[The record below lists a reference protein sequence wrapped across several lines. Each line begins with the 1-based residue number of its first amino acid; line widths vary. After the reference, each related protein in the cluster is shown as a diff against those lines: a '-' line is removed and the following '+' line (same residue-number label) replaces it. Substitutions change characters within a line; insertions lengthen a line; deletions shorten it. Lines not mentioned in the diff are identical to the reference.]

1 MPMKY
6 SAFGVL
12 LGLVA
17 AVVPLQTS
25 AYYID
30 TVQSVQGPCV
40 SLSRTLSRGMRGSD
54 VTELQR
60 FMVAQNYQG
69 GGSWMVTG
77 YYGLATETAVRNF
90 QTQRGLFVN
99 GTVDE
104 ATRAAIGSACSSWN
118 YGALPV
124 QPISTPSYYNVQPIT
139 NYYYPA
145 QPQYNYTTPVAV
157 VGTPVVYSLS
167 KTAGNVGET
176 ITIYGANFSADGNTV
191 HFGRGIVANLRSLD
205 TTTLSFTV
213 PSQLIGYGTEPT
225 TLATYAVSVT
235 NKDGRTST
243 SVPFT
248 VTGLTNTT
256 TAPGI
261 SLSGPTTLSLYA
273 QGSWVV
279 TVNTSG
285 NNYLSTTVTWGDES
299 YMGASPET
307 HNTYYG
313 QQQINL
319 THIYRQAGTY
329 TIVVRVKNLA
339 GAESSATATVTITG
353 TSGSLTLSSLAPTS
367 GRVGTT
373 ITLNGSGFTND
384 NTVHFGLGGSQL
396 VPSQNGTTI
405 SYTVPQYLSPC
416 SVTPSGST
424 CTQNIQ
430 AVTSGSY
437 PVYVKN
443 GNGTTQTLTF
453 TVTQ

>member
-1 MPMKY
+1 MKY

-17 AVVPLQTS
+17 AVLPLQTS
-25 AYYID
+25 AYY
-30 TVQSVQGPCV
+30 VGAAQSVQGPCV

-54 VTELQR
+54 VTDLQR

-90 QTQRGLFVN
+90 QTERGLVVN
-99 GTVDE
+99 GIVDE
-104 ATRAAIGSACSSWN
+104 ATRAAIGSACSSWS
-118 YGALPV
+118 YGTVPV
-124 QPISTPSYYNVQPIT
+124 QPISTPVYYQPQPVT

-176 ITIYGANFSADGNTV
+176 ITIYGANFSAEGNTV
-191 HFGRGIVANLRSLD
+191 HFGRGIIANLRSLD

-225 TLATYAVSVT
+225 ALATYAISVT

-248 VTGLTNTT
+248 VTGLTNAT

-261 SLSGPTTLSLYA
+261 SVNGPSTLSQNV
-273 QGSWVV
+273 QGSWAV
-279 TVNTSG
+279 TVTTSG

-299 YMGASPET
+299 YTGAAPET
-307 HNTYYG
+307 RSTYYG
-313 QQQINL
+313 QQQINF
-319 THIYRQAGTY
+319 THLYRQAGTY
-329 TIVVRVKNLA
+329 TITFRVKNLA
-339 GAESSATATVTITG
+339 GVESVTSTTVTVTG
-353 TSGSLTLSSLAPTS
+353 VAGTLALNSLSPTS

-384 NTVHFGLGGSQL
+384 NIVHFGVGGSQL
-396 VPSQNGTTI
+396 VPSYSGSAI
-405 SYTVPQYLSPC
+405 SYVVPQYLSPC
-416 SVTPSGST
+416 SVTPSGSI

-430 AVTSGSY
+430 AVTPGSY
-437 PVYVKN
+437 PMYVQN

-453 TVTQ
+453 AVTQ